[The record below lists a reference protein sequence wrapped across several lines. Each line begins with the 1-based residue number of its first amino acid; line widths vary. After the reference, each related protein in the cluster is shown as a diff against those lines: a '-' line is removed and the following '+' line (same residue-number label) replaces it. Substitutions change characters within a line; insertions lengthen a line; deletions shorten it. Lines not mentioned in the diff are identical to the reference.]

1 MKKLNCC
8 DAGFDCPAVARANSV
23 EEVLAQAAQ
32 HALDVHGVTVTAE
45 MAAQIQTLIT
55 EEVEEA

>member
-8 DAGFDCPAVARANSV
+8 DAGFDCPAVVRANSV

-32 HALDVHGVTVTAE
+32 HALDAHGVTVTPE
-45 MAAQIQTLIT
+45 MATQIKTLIT
-55 EEVEEA
+55 EEVEES

>member
-8 DAGFDCPAVARANSV
+8 DAGFDCPAVVRANSV

-32 HALDVHGVTVTAE
+32 HALDVHGVSVTPE
-45 MAAQIQTLIT
+45 MAAKIQTLIT

>member
-8 DAGFDCPAVARANSV
+8 DAGFDCPAVVRANSV

-32 HALDVHGVTVTAE
+32 HALDVHGVTVTPE